1 MSIIHDLLAG
11 IEPAIKTYGV
21 SALFL
26 TVYLESF
33 GIPLPGESSLIAAAL
48 LAAGGD
54 LNIIHVFLA
63 AWLGSVLGDSTGY
76 VIGRFG
82 GRALIQRF
90 GWIVKLTPERL
101 ASLEQATKK
110 KGFFMVL
117 SARFIVVLRQLN
129 GVLAGSI
136 GMPWH
141 RFALANVIGAAAWA
155 ALWTFGPYFF
165 TDLFQRVL

>member
-1 MSIIHDLLAG
+1 MTIIHELLSG

-26 TVYLESF
+26 TIYLESF
-33 GIPLPGESSLIAAAL
+33 GVPLPGESSLIAAAL
-48 LAAGGD
+48 LASRGD

-63 AWLGSVLGDSTGY
+63 AWLGGVLGDSTGY
-76 VIGRFG
+76 LIGRFG

-90 GWIVKLTPERL
+90 SWMVKLTPERL
-101 ASLEQATKK
+101 AGLEKVAKE
-110 KGFFMVL
+110 KGFLMVL

-155 ALWTFGPYFF
+155 GLWTLGPYVF
-165 TDLFQRVL
+165 TDLFQKAL